1 MSSLTWITGQKI
13 GREITLVQNEFT
25 SDVTSFTTD
34 VQTYLLQVFFSQGVK
49 HATSL
54 FNSFCSNVAKKSYT
68 FFVARF
74 TVPIDL
80 LQLQLPLPL
89 PSPFSIT
96 QFHFI
101 IIILK

>member
-34 VQTYLLQVFFSQGVK
+34 VQTYLLQVFFSRGVK

-54 FNSFCSNVAKKSYT
+54 FNSFCSNVAKKNYT
-68 FFVARF
+68 FYVARF

-80 LQLQLPLPL
+80 LQLPLPL

-96 QFHFI
+96 QFHFV

>member
-1 MSSLTWITGQKI
+1 MDNRAKDRSRDNTGAK
-13 GREITLVQNEFT
+13 RVHLRCYEFYHRR
-25 SDVTSFTTD
+25 SNLSVASF
-34 VQTYLLQVFFSQGVK
+34 FFAGVK

-80 LQLQLPLPL
+80 LQLPLPL

>member
-13 GREITLVQNEFT
+13 GREITLVQNEFI

-34 VQTYLLQVFFSQGVK
+34 VQTYLLQVFFFAGVK

-54 FNSFCSNVAKKSYT
+54 FNSFCSNVAKKRNT

-80 LQLQLPLPL
+80 LQLPLPL